1 MRGSYL
7 AKVIDE
13 ELKREKRRQEM
24 IFKRK
29 CKRCKNK
36 ETDLCHV
43 TQDIE
48 GKLKCVN
55 YEVEQ
60 NT

>member
-7 AKVIDE
+7 AKIVDGEIQ
-13 ELKREKRRQEM
+13 REKRRQEM

-36 ETDLCHV
+36 ETDLCHTV
-43 TQDIE
+43 RNIE
-48 GKLKCVN
+48 GELQCVN
-55 YEVEQ
+55 YEVE
-60 NT
+60 

>member
-36 ETDLCHV
+36 TTDLCHTV
-43 TQDIE
+43 RNIE
-48 GKLKCVN
+48 GELQCVN
-55 YEVEQ
+55 YEVE
-60 NT
+60 